1 MLARGACSVCSS
13 SWRSPSSG
21 HSSLSIVSLLSSG
34 RSCACISAASWRP
47 VQWPLSTLTYF
58 PELFVKSRAISLTPT
73 LPPHISLSLPPCSS
87 VPTLF
92 VSSPLL
98 LDLPSAPPCPPH
110 CSSASPLP
118 LHLLP
123 YFSVSPHT
131 PQSPPIPLGL
141 PPVLQSHP
149 WPSVFLSPLGL
160 PRRSLVSP
168 HLSLPLCLLVLP
180 FPLNLPIVDTQCP
193 QGLRIGNL
201 RYRHLS
207 IP

>member
-13 SWRSPSSG
+13 SWRCPSSG

-34 RSCACISAASWRP
+34 RSCACTPAASWRP
-47 VQWPLSTLTYF
+47 VQWPLTTLTYF
-58 PELFVKSRAISLTPT
+58 PELFMKSRTISLTPT
-73 LPPHISLSLPPCSS
+73 LPPRISLSLPQCSS
-87 VPTLF
+87 VPAL
-92 VSSPLL
+92 S
-98 LDLPSAPPCPPH
+98 PPH
-110 CSSASPLP
+110 CSSVSPLP
-118 LHLLP
+118 LHVLP
-123 YFSVSPHT
+123 T
-131 PQSPPIPLGL
+131 APQSPLCPSISFHTSQSPPMPLGL

-149 WPSVFLSPLGL
+149 CPSVFLSPLGL

-168 HLSLPLCLLVLP
+168 HLSLPLCPLVLP
-180 FPLNLPIVDTQCP
+180 FPLSLPIVDTQCP